1 MGQIRPFTVLIVE
14 DQPIISFQL
23 SHILRRWDQSLTILT
38 AFDGIEGLQVALEA
52 RPDIIIADLAMPKMD
67 GHNMVKSIRQDEY
80 GKSGPIIGTSASD
93 PADIRT
99 GAFREL
105 CNDYLEKPFDQK
117 DVLEK
122 VASLLFPDERL

>member
-1 MGQIRPFTVLIVE
+1 MGQIRSFTVLIVE

-23 SHILRRWDQSLTILT
+23 LHILSRWDQSLTILT
-38 AFDGIEGLQVALEA
+38 ASNGLDGLQAARES
-52 RPDIIIADLAMPKMD
+52 RPDLIIADLAMPKMD
-67 GHNMVKSIRQDEY
+67 GHNMVKSIRQDEH
-80 GKSGPIIGTSASD
+80 GTSIPILGISASD

-99 GAFREL
+99 EAFRKL

-122 VASLLFPDERL
+122 VASLLFPDERQ